1 MRGIGFRRGLARLAM
16 LTMLWL
22 AGGPL
27 AEAGPFE
34 DAGRAYDRG
43 DYATAAKLYRLWA
56 EQGHGNA
63 QDLLGAMYE
72 AGIGVK
78 QDHAEAARWWRK
90 AADQGYPSPQ
100 NSLGAAYYLGRGV
113 EQDYA
118 KAWKWYWRAA
128 DQGHAKAQY
137 NLGVMYADGTGV
149 PQDFI
154 FAHMWLNLAAAHL
167 AAGPER
173 DDAMKRRDAL
183 TARMT
188 PDQLAEAQKRARE
201 FRPKV
206 WRKKA

>member
-1 MRGIGFRRGLARLAM
+1 LARLAM
-16 LTMLWL
+16 LALLSL
-22 AGGPL
+22 AGASL
-27 AEAGPFE
+27 AKAGPFE

-43 DYATAAKLYRLWA
+43 DYATAARLYRDWA

-78 QDHAEAARWWRK
+78 RDFAEAARWWRK

-100 NSLGAAYYLGRGV
+100 NSLGAAYYRGRGV
-113 EQDYA
+113 TQDYG
-118 KAWKWYWRAA
+118 KASKWYERAA

-137 NLGVMYADGTGV
+137 NLGIMYADGTGV
-149 PQDFI
+149 PQDYVI
-154 FAHMWLNLAAAHL
+154 AHMWLNLAAAHL
-167 AAGPER
+167 NPGPEH

-183 TARMT
+183 AARMT
-188 PDQLAEAQKRARE
+188 PDQVGEAQKRARE
-201 FRPKV
+201 FRPEV